1 MKKQHRNRILAIGT
15 AVVLLAGAVW
25 WRVDFAGNSSA
36 ATTAPKATEVKPALT
51 ITTVMPKFAE
61 WPVQI
66 SATGNVDAWQE
77 ASVGAE
83 VNGLRLTEVKVNV
96 GDSVHRGQVL
106 ATFSDVA
113 VKADVA
119 QARAAVAEAE
129 AGLAEAKANAD
140 RTRQTQIPGVMSAQ
154 QIQEY
159 LTAEQKAIA
168 RLESAKAQ
176 LASQQIR
183 LDQTGLLAPD
193 DGLISARTATVG
205 AVVPAGQELF
215 RLIRGNRL
223 EWRAEVT
230 AADLP
235 RIQSGQSVAISAA
248 GGIQAKGTVRMVAPT
263 VDRATR
269 TAIVY
274 VDLQPQADLKAGMFA
289 RGIFDLGHSR
299 VLALPQ
305 AAIVQR
311 EGFNYAYSVGKD
323 SKVSQIKVEIGRRQG
338 DNVEITAGVDP
349 QAKLAVA
356 GTSFLADGDT
366 VRVVETP
373 ASGKGDAQ

>member
-1 MKKQHRNRILAIGT
+1 MKKQHRNRIAAIGT
-15 AVVLLAGAVW
+15 AVVLIAGAVW

-36 ATTAPKATEVKPALT
+36 ATTAPKATEAKPALT
-51 ITTVMPKFAE
+51 VTTVSPRPDE
-61 WPVQI
+61 WPIQI
-66 SATGNVDAWQE
+66 NATGDVDAWQE

-83 VNGLRLTEVKVNV
+83 VNGLRLTEVVVNV
-96 GDSVHRGQVL
+96 GDSVRRGQTL
-106 ATFSDVA
+106 AIFSDAA

-119 QARAAVAEAE
+119 QAQAAVAEAE
-129 AGLAEAKANAD
+129 ASLTEAKANAD

-168 RLESAKAQ
+168 RLESAKAM
-176 LASQQIR
+176 LASQRIR
-183 LDQTGLLAPD
+183 LDQTRLFAPD
-193 DGLISARTATVG
+193 NGLISARTATVG

-215 RLIRGNRL
+215 RLIRGNIL
-223 EWRAEVT
+223 EWRAEVA

-235 RIQSGQSVAISAA
+235 RVQPGQAVAITAA
-248 GGIQAKGTVRMVAPT
+248 GGIEARGTVRMVAPT

-274 VDLQPQADLKAGMFA
+274 VDLQPQKDLKAGMFA
-289 RGIFDLGHSR
+289 RGIFDLGRSR

-323 SKVSQIKVEIGRRQG
+323 SKVSQLKVEIGRRQG
-338 DNVEITAGVDP
+338 DSVEITAGVDP

-366 VRVVETP
+366 VRVVDAP
-373 ASGKGDAQ
+373 APAKGDAQ